1 MKIHFVKIKHFRRL
15 NEVKVS
21 FSDEV
26 TIFVGANNSGK
37 TSTIEA
43 LSKFLTRKP
52 FTYYD
57 FLVNTRK
64 IIREIGKKWEKADA
78 NLIPDLKEWL
88 TAVPTLDIWLSVCKT
103 DFHSIKDFIPTLNW
117 DGKTIG
123 FRLVFQPKDVN
134 KLFEAYRAEQAKFAA
149 DLLKKS
155 FEEFLTENLWKYFEI
170 QTYLLPEEESE
181 TILELKTLA
190 SNPLQNLIK
199 VDVIAAQRGF
209 YDADANLRGVE
220 NKLSDQLIRFY
231 ERHVNPENLDAPK
244 VTEADEEL
252 LKSAIKAQKAFD
264 EKIKSQLADSLK
276 NLQRLGYPSEH
287 NPAISLKSKID
298 MAAMLNHD
306 TAIQYELLC
315 NSSESRELLPES
327 YNGLGY
333 QNLISLL
340 FNLLSFRENWLN
352 PKSDSEAGKII
363 RPIHLVLIEE
373 PEAHLHVQVQRIFV
387 KRALE
392 ILNDSPLLDD
402 KQLTTQLVISTHS
415 SDIAQEQD
423 FSNLRY
429 FKRIA
434 ASVDMPTTKVETISK
449 LDGNVTRFAK
459 RYLGAI
465 HYDIFFADAVIM
477 VEGAAEQILLPSML
491 ESRPKLRSKYISIV
505 PVGGS
510 HAKVFSDLLKLIGLP
525 TLILTD
531 LDPFLSEDQNS
542 KKKSKSEQRKENPPQ
557 RNKGFICTNPTIKF
571 WFKRDEPLSM
581 EEVLDMP
588 ATKKEEGDIR
598 IAYQFPVF
606 INEAEFIATTFEDS
620 LIYSNWEPFLSYE
633 FEKESSELKSVINKL
648 KKAGANEQNPI
659 YASFVLPNLKKTIF
673 ALDLLS
679 RYEELNIRI
688 PNYIDEGFQWL
699 ETKLYPDVELN

>member
-21 FSDEV
+21 FSDKV

-43 LSKFLTRKP
+43 LSKFLARKP

-57 FLVNTRK
+57 FSVNTRK
-64 IIREIGKKWEKADA
+64 IIREIGRKWECASE
-78 NLIPDLKEWL
+78 NFVTDLEDWF
-88 TAVPTLDIWLSVCKT
+88 TAVPTLDIWLSVCET
-103 DFHSIKDFIPTLNW
+103 DFHFIKEFIPTLNW
-117 DGKTIG
+117 DGRTIG

-134 KLFEAYRAEQAKFAA
+134 KLFEAYRAERTKFAA

-155 FEEFLTENLWKYFEI
+155 FEEFLIENLWKYFET
-170 QTYLLPEEESE
+170 QTYLLPKEESE
-181 TILELKTLA
+181 TISELKTSP

-220 NKLSDQLIRFY
+220 NKLSDQLVRFY
-231 ERHVNPENLDAPK
+231 ERHVNPENLDASK
-244 VTEADEEL
+244 ITEADEEL
-252 LKSAIKAQKAFD
+252 LKSAIKAQRAFD

-276 NLQRLGYPSEH
+276 NLQKLGYPSDH
-287 NPAISLKSKID
+287 NPALSLKSKID
-298 MAAMLNHD
+298 TAAMLSHD
-306 TAIQYELLC
+306 TAIQYELPC
-315 NSSESRELLPES
+315 CSSEGRELMPES

-352 PKSDSEAGKII
+352 PKSESEAEKII
-363 RPIHLVLIEE
+363 RPVHLVLIEE

-392 ILNDSPLLDD
+392 ILNDSPLLTDN
-402 KQLTTQLVISTHS
+402 QLTTQLVISTHS

-434 ASVDMPTTKVETISK
+434 GSLDMPTTNIETIEK
-449 LDGNVTRFAK
+449 LDGDVIRFAK

-477 VEGAAEQILLPSML
+477 VEGAAEQILIPSML

-531 LDPFLSEDQNS
+531 LDPYLPKDANS
-542 KKKSKSEQRKENPPQ
+542 DKKSKKELRRENPPQ
-557 RNKGFICTNPTIKF
+557 RGKGFICTNPTIKF
-571 WFKRDEPLSM
+571 WFKKDEPLSM

-588 ATKKEEGDIR
+588 ASKKEEGDIR
-598 IAYQFPVF
+598 IAYQLPLF
-606 INEAEFIATTFEDS
+606 INKYECIATTFEDS
-620 LIYSNWEPFLSYE
+620 LIYSNWQSFLSYE
-633 FEKESSELKSVINKL
+633 FGKENSEFKSKINKL
-648 KKAGANEQNPI
+648 KKEGANEQDPI
-659 YASFVLPNLKKTIF
+659 YAGIVLPNLKKTIF

-679 RYEELNIRI
+679 HYEELNIQT

-699 ETKLYPDVELN
+699 ETKLYLDTELK